1 MSILATQAALSKAQ
15 DLQTQQNMLVNF
27 EQNKQQN
34 IEREANRRLDAE
46 QQHKR
51 GMANNRE
58 EIARQMT
65 TDAMTQSKNTTQQLS
80 QAASA

>member
-46 QQHKR
+46 QQHNR

-80 QAASA
+80 QAAGA